1 MSRNVISKETYFY
14 NFKISYIHNFIFV
27 IMLVLFLSSNVFASG
42 WIKNESGNWL
52 YEENGVFVKNTTKVI
67 DCVEYY
73 FNANG
78 IWVPWEVMQNVKLV
92 NREMVT
98 FTMEGKDYNDRNYKT
113 KITIAMPIL
122 GGENSDVIN
131 EFIRKEFVNVIKK
144 YFEDYR
150 LSILFLQP
158 EIELKEMHEGKNER
172 GVISFGYFGGGMFN
186 LYINTRKMEMW
197 ALPNNI

>member
-67 DCVEYY
+67 DGVEYY
-73 FNANG
+73 FNSNG
-78 IWVPWEVMQNVKLV
+78 IWVPWELMQKVKLV

-98 FTMEGKDYNDRNYKT
+98 FTMEGKDYNDRKYKT
-113 KITIAMPIL
+113 KFNVVMPIL
-122 GGENSDVIN
+122 GGENSVAIN

-144 YFEDYR
+144 YYEDYR

-158 EIELKEMHEGKNER
+158 EIELKEMLEGKNER

-197 ALPNNI
+197 AMPNNI

>member
-14 NFKISYIHNFIFV
+14 NFKFSYIHNFIFV

-67 DCVEYY
+67 DGVEYY
-73 FNANG
+73 FNSNG
-78 IWVPWEVMQNVKLV
+78 IWVPWEAMQKVKLV

-98 FTMEGKDYNDRNYKT
+98 FTMEGRDYNDRKYKT
-113 KITIAMPIL
+113 KFNVVMPIL
-122 GGENSDVIN
+122 GGENSEAIN

-144 YFEDYR
+144 YYEDYR

-158 EIELKEMHEGKNER
+158 EIELKEMLEGKNER

-186 LYINTRKMEMW
+186 LYINIRKMEMW
-197 ALPNNI
+197 AMPNNL